1 MSALWSADIKFAP
14 HGRYEIKQRREGVD
28 IRVFV
33 PERVILTT
41 KCGKVLQSYYVPDEK
56 RWMFLHHGEQ
66 PVAWMPWP
74 EPYSVSARGTISA
87 VESAGEVSPPA
98 SPAANS
104 PSLPAANPQATR
116 RPDPLPL
123 AGSGHQFESD
133 SPKSLPGDAAASLTQ
148 LSNSQR
154 QERPSA
160 QERSSDRSGGQF
172 GDAPKPA
179 QIQRADGGANIVMK
193 HEDIRA

>member
-1 MSALWSADIKFAP
+1 MRSWSTDIKSAH

-74 EPYSVSARGTISA
+74 EPYSLQG
-87 VESAGEVSPPA
+87 PA
-98 SPAANS
+98 SQAA
-104 PSLPAANPQATR
+104 
-116 RPDPLPL
+116 RPDALPL
-123 AGSGHQFESD
+123 AASGHQFESD
-133 SPKSLPGDAAASLTQ
+133 GPKSLPGDAAASLTQ
-148 LSNSQR
+148 PSNSQR

-160 QERSSDRSGGQF
+160 QECSSDHSGWQF

-179 QIQRADGGANIVMK
+179 
-193 HEDIRA
+193 HIRAEVQA

>member
-1 MSALWSADIKFAP
+1 MSALWSTDIKSAP

-74 EPYSVSARGTISA
+74 EPYSVSPSQAA
-87 VESAGEVSPPA
+87 VVTGENLREPMAAA
-98 SPAANS
+98 SGQIIQEGDAPRETVRRDEFAS
-104 PSLPAANPQATR
+104 CPDTQFTPSLPVPQSQAA
-116 RPDPLPL
+116 RPDALPL
-123 AGSGHQFESD
+123 AASGNPIQGSEAPRSDTATLAARGADES
-133 SPKSLPGDAAASLTQ
+133 AAPHS
-148 LSNSQR
+148 
-154 QERPSA
+154 
-160 QERSSDRSGGQF
+160 
-172 GDAPKPA
+172 
-179 QIQRADGGANIVMK
+179 RADGGANIIMK

>member
-1 MSALWSADIKFAP
+1 MNQSPAWNTDIKSAP

-74 EPYSVSARGTISA
+74 EPYSK
-87 VESAGEVSPPA
+87 
-98 SPAANS
+98 S
-104 PSLPAANPQATR
+104 PSQAAVVTDDHLREPM
-116 RPDPLPL
+116 
-123 AGSGHQFESD
+123 
-133 SPKSLPGDAAASLTQ
+133 AAAS
-148 LSNSQR
+148 
-154 QERPSA
+154 
-160 QERSSDRSGGQF
+160 GQIIRES
-172 GDAPKPA
+172 GDAPQEA
-179 QIQRADGGANIVMK
+179 SDGGNLSDTQFTHQEILA
-193 HEDIRA
+193 